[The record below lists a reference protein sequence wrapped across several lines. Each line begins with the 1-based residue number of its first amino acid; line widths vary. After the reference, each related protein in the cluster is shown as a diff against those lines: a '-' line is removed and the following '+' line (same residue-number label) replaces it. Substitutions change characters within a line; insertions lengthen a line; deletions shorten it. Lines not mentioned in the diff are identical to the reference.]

1 MTIGKALVHFAV
13 ILGVGLV
20 SVWSAWP
27 QVPAGPPT
35 IDRSG
40 SLVDPQLL
48 DFVKVFGFGA
58 MIFLVWWGDYR
69 KIERLNRTVEQYEQ
83 LTKNY
88 EKVTEECRDTMLL
101 TMQTNAK
108 LTAKLEVLLSGKVSN
123 ES

>member
-1 MTIGKALVHFAV
+1 MTVGKALVHLAV
-13 ILGVGLV
+13 VLGVGLV
-20 SVWSAWP
+20 CVWSAWP
-27 QVPAGPPT
+27 QVPSGPLP
-35 IDRSG
+35 SG
-40 SLVDPQLL
+40 RAESLVDPQLL

-108 LTAKLEVLLSGKVSN
+108 LTAKLEVLLAGKVMN